1 LPKELVVRSQRER
14 LLSSILEVVAEKGYP
29 ETTVADV
36 IDRAGV
42 SRATFYQLFTDK
54 EECFLVMYREL
65 TELTVSYVQRAYDSA
80 ATWPEQIEAGLAALL
95 RFLSANAAIAKVA
108 IIDALA
114 AGEQARMHYR
124 EAVRA
129 FVPFVEGGR
138 AVSDS
143 SLPIPPTVPLVVVG
157 GIMHTVFEHVAGG
170 RSDDLPRLLPD
181 LVFMTTAPYV
191 GPEQA
196 LDLKLNAERTRH
208 GLDA

>member
-1 LPKELVVRSQRER
+1 LPKELVVQSQRER

-42 SRATFYQLFTDK
+42 SRATFYQLFADK

-80 ATWPEQIEAGLAALL
+80 AAWPERIEAGLAALL
-95 RFLSANAAIAKVA
+95 RFLSANSAIAKVA

-114 AGEQARMHYR
+114 AGEKARLHYR

-138 AVSDS
+138 SVSES
-143 SLPIPPTVPLVVVG
+143 NLPIPPTVALVVVG

-170 RSDDLPRLLPD
+170 RGDDLNRLLPD
-181 LVFMTTAPYV
+181 LVFMTTAPYL
-191 GPEQA
+191 GPERA
-196 LDLKLNAERTRH
+196 LELKLGAERARH
-208 GLDA
+208 AAES